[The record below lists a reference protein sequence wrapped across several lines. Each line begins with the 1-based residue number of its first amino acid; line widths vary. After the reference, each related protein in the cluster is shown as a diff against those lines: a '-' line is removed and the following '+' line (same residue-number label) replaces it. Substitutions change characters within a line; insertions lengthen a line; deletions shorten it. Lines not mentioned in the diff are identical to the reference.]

1 MFMDLAVSL
10 PKIDSI
16 VSSYLSGEKKEVL
29 LDKYDK
35 LSNRVADT
43 KFYLAIVGEFS
54 SGKSTLINALLRKR
68 LLKEAVKPMTAAAT
82 FIEKKGHVLN
92 IEVVFDDNRKFHATE
107 INKLELCDYIQCQFN
122 VVCNTLKDLID
133 GLTSIQEIALH
144 VQELYINIPDANIPQ
159 GVVLIDTP
167 GFNPGNEAFGNHF
180 EVTKSI
186 VENVAD
192 MALILMPCEQTMSA
206 SIKDFM
212 KNSLLHYL
220 HRCRFIITKGD
231 NLPSSERDIVTN
243 FLREQLCS
251 NFSIQ
256 SPNIYIES
264 AIASLPVATIPE
276 SKRIEWNMWKNKF
289 SSFEQETWKT
299 LVQQKDTIIAEH
311 INNMLNELLV
321 ELRKTLQ
328 QKQNEL
334 KQEQKILGECKL
346 EHIEVVTNKLLEQST
361 AQVEADIATIKRRI
375 ESQITSAILS
385 SQAFADNT
393 INAAS
398 DGMYNFETK
407 EKVYIENEVKS
418 KSRKLVDELNHQTMS
433 TLRKDVKAIIK
444 DLRKQFESHY
454 SFPALQR
461 NVRVN
466 EISIYDI
473 SVSSLSFSTS
483 AYIEKKESEENQ
495 AAGAG
500 AIIGGIFGF
509 LVGGPIGAAA
519 GAALGG
525 AGGVVAGNTV
535 EEKKSGVKEILR
547 KDIKKY
553 FDKILIQIKDVI
565 NTRQRHIIQELNKLC
580 SDHIN
585 KYSDDVASIIRKH
598 KQQEALLSKK
608 IQNINKDIN
617 YLEDSEEFIK
627 RKLLELKNRN

>member
-1 MFMDLAVSL
+1 MS
-10 PKIDSI
+10 
-16 VSSYLSGEKKEVL
+16 L

-54 SGKSTLINALLRKR
+54 SGKSTFINALLRKR
-68 LLKEAVKPMTAAAT
+68 LLKEAVKPTTAAAT
-82 FIEKKGHVLN
+82 FIEKKGYVLN
-92 IEVVFDDNRKFHATE
+92 IEVLFDDNRKFHATE
-107 INKLELCDYIQCQFN
+107 INKVELCDYIQCQFN

-133 GLTSIQEIALH
+133 GLTSIQEVALH
-144 VQELYINIPDANIPQ
+144 VQKLYINIPDANIPQ

-167 GFNPGNEAFGNHF
+167 GFNPGDEAFGNHF

-192 MALILMPCEQTMSA
+192 MALILMPSEQTMSA
-206 SIKDFM
+206 SIQDFM

-256 SPNIYIES
+256 SPKIYIES
-264 AIASLPVATIPE
+264 AIASLPVVTIPE

-289 SSFEQETWKT
+289 SSFEKETWKT
-299 LVQQKDTIIAEH
+299 LAQQKDTIIAEH
-311 INNMLNELLV
+311 INNILNELLV

-334 KQEQKILGECKL
+334 KQEQKILSECKL
-346 EHIEVVTNKLLEQST
+346 EHIEVVTNKLLQQST
-361 AQVEADIATIKRRI
+361 ASVEAQIATIKRKI
-375 ESQITSAILS
+375 ESQITSAILY
-385 SQAFADNT
+385 SQTFADNT
-393 INAAS
+393 INAA
-398 DGMYNFETK
+398 DNGMYNFETK
-407 EKVYIENEVKS
+407 EKVCIENEVKS

-433 TLRKDVKAIIK
+433 VLRKDVKVVVK

-454 SFPALQR
+454 SMFPALQR
-461 NVRVN
+461 NVSVS

-483 AYIEKKESEENQ
+483 AYIKKKESEEDK
-495 AAGAG
+495 AIGAG

-519 GAALGG
+519 GAAICG
-525 AGGVVAGNTV
+525 AGGFVAGNTV

-547 KDIKKY
+547 RDIKTY
-553 FDKILIQIKDVI
+553 FDKILTQIKGVI
-565 NTRQRHIIQELNKLC
+565 NDRQRYIMQELNKLC

-585 KYSDDVASIIRKH
+585 KYGDDVGSIIRKH
-598 KQQEALLSKK
+598 KQQETLLSKK
-608 IQNINKDIN
+608 IQSIRKDIE
-617 YLEDSEEFIK
+617 YLEDSEEVIK
-627 RKLLELKNRN
+627 SKLLELKYRN

>member
-1 MFMDLAVSL
+1 MDLAVSL

-16 VSSYLSGEKKEVL
+16 ISSYISGKKKEAL
-29 LDKYDK
+29 SDKYDK

-54 SGKSTLINALLRKR
+54 SGKSTFINALLRKR
-68 LLKEAVKPMTAAAT
+68 LLKEAVKPTTAAAT

-92 IEVVFDDNRKFHATE
+92 IEVVFDDNRNFYATE

-167 GFNPGNEAFGNHF
+167 GFNPGDEAFGNHF

-192 MALILMPCEQTMSA
+192 MALILMPSEQTMSA

-256 SPNIYIES
+256 SPKIYIES

-276 SKRIEWNMWKNKF
+276 SKRMEWNMWKNKF

-299 LVQQKDTIIAEH
+299 LAQQKDTIIAEH
-311 INNMLNELLV
+311 INNILNELLV

-361 AQVEADIATIKRRI
+361 AQVKTKIATIKRRI
-375 ESQITSAILS
+375 ESQITSAILY
-385 SQAFADNT
+385 SQTFADNT

-407 EKVYIENEVKS
+407 EKVCIENEVKS

-433 TLRKDVKAIIK
+433 ALRRDVKTVIK

-454 SFPALQR
+454 SMFPALQR
-461 NVRVN
+461 NVSVN

-500 AIIGGIFGF
+500 AIIGGILGF

-519 GAALGG
+519 LAALGG

-547 KDIKKY
+547 KDIKIY
-553 FDKILIQIKDVI
+553 FDKILIQIRDVI
-565 NTRQRHIIQELNKLC
+565 NARQRHIIQELNKLC

-585 KYSDDVASIIRKH
+585 KYGDDVVSIIRKH
-598 KQQEALLSKK
+598 KQQETLLSKK
-608 IQNINKDIN
+608 IQSIHKDRD
-617 YLEDSEEFIK
+617 YLEDSEEIIK
-627 RKLLELKNRN
+627 RKLLELKYRN